1 MVALHKPEMEE
12 AERHFA
18 AFTRVAE
25 AAAILRAHPDYQAPE
40 AQRAAILTVLK
51 QEGFMQPSQLQ

>member
-1 MVALHKPEMEE
+1 VVALNKPELDE

-18 AFTRVAE
+18 AFTRLTN
-25 AAAILRAHPDYQAPE
+25 AAAILRAHPDYRAPE

-51 QEGFMQPSQLQ
+51 QEGFMQPGQLQ